1 MLQVND
7 YTIIAEWFP
16 RLLGLIYF
24 FAFGA
29 LSLQI
34 LGLIGERGILPLSPF
49 LSHIRTR
56 YPKNWFRVVP
66 SIFWLNSSNKAL
78 MIVTIGGSLLSLA
91 LLAGIAPPLLLILLY
106 VLYLSLVSA
115 GQEFLSFGWE
125 GFLLEITANAF
136 LVSLTTV
143 PTPLAWLSL
152 NFLLFRFHIQ
162 AGAVKLQSRDP
173 NWKNQSAIA
182 FHYLT
187 QPLPNTLAWLM
198 HKLPLR
204 FHQLSCA
211 LMFFCELIAPFGI
224 FFDET
229 IRLFTFT
236 ALFGLQFFIW
246 ATGNLSFLNHL
257 TAIFCLIL
265 LNNQS
270 LEFLGLTPPTPSPS
284 PLWLEISISLAA
296 TLLLTLQTI
305 RLYQHF
311 FPISLF
317 RKILQPLDPFHLV
330 NRYGLFAVMTTKR
343 YEIVIEGSSDGTTWK
358 EYSFFH
364 KPSEISRRPRR
375 VSPYQ
380 PRLDWQMWFLP
391 FSSFGSDRWFTNF
404 LGHLLAGT
412 PDVLALLNH
421 NPFPDTPP
429 LYIRALAYDY
439 EFSSFQDLKSQR
451 LWWRRKLKGIY
462 APSTSLGGSAP

>member
-1 MLQVND
+1 MLQVQD
-7 YTIIAEWFP
+7 YTFIAEWFP

-24 FAFGA
+24 FTFGA

-34 LGLIGERGILPLSPF
+34 LGLIGERGILPLTPF
-49 LSHIRTR
+49 LNRIRTF
-56 YPKNWFRVVP
+56 YPNSWLLTVP
-66 SIFWLNSSNKAL
+66 TIFWLNSSNKAL
-78 MIVTIGGSLLSLA
+78 MFVSTAGSLLSLA
-91 LLAGIAPPLLLILLY
+91 LLAGITPPLLLVLLY
-106 VLYLSLVSA
+106 FLYLSIVSA

-136 LVSLTTV
+136 LISLTVV
-143 PTPLAWLSL
+143 PTPLAWVSL
-152 NFLLFRFHIQ
+152 NFLLFRFHLQ

-187 QPLPNTLAWLM
+187 QPLPNTIAWFM

-204 FHQLSCA
+204 FHQVSCGI
-211 LMFFCELIAPFGI
+211 MFFCELIAPFGI
-224 FFDET
+224 FFDES
-229 IRLFTFT
+229 IRLFTFA

-265 LNNQS
+265 IPNGTF
-270 LEFLGLTPPTPSPS
+270 EFLGFSLPEITST

-296 TLLLTLQTI
+296 SLLLALQII
-305 RLYQHF
+305 RLTHHF
-311 FPISLF
+311 FPTPLF
-317 RKILQPLDPFHLV
+317 RKILQPLDPFHLI

-343 YEIVIEGSSDGTTWK
+343 YEIVIEGSSDGTEWK

-364 KPSEISRRPRR
+364 KPSEITGRPRR
-375 VSPYQ
+375 ISPYQ

-391 FSSFGSDRWFTNF
+391 FSSFGSERWFTNF
-404 LGHLLAGT
+404 LGHLLQGT
-412 PDVLALLNH
+412 PDVLKLLKH

-429 LYIRALAYDY
+429 RFIRALAYDY
-439 EFSSFQDLKSQR
+439 EFSSLQELKSQNI
-451 LWWRRKLKGIY
+451 WWRRSLKGIY
-462 APSTSLGGSAP
+462 APSISLKH